1 MQTLGTMNKLDDV
14 EAVRTD
20 LEALG
25 KLAKT
30 PYARQLLMRNM
41 SLATARLEALRKE
54 EEAKVARGRPGHAPW
69 AADFWQDGKGGGEK
83 GSGEGSSGAAPPP
96 PPEPARRAPAEAPGV
111 FGKYSWDQSDRAVTL
126 YFPVDAPTA
135 EETSHEFTEVGVRV
149 THARAG
155 AAREFKL
162 ANLCHPIDKFK
173 SKLLLKKDRI
183 QAKMVKYVPG
193 EEWSALDDVED
204 KKKAERQ
211 IRIQDGDLKDAST
224 QELLADMF
232 KNANDQER
240 ADLIKA
246 AGQGQSKR
254 DANRAA
260 GGGGAQ

>member
-1 MQTLGTMNKLDDV
+1 
-14 EAVRTD
+14 
-20 LEALG
+20 
-25 KLAKT
+25 
-30 PYARQLLMRNM
+30 MRNM

-83 GSGEGSSGAAPPP
+83 GSGEGSSGASPPP

-111 FGKYSWDQSDRAVTL
+111 FGKYSWDQSDKAVTL

-149 THARAG
+149 THARGG
-155 AAREFKL
+155 AVREFKL
-162 ANLCHPIDKFK
+162 TNLCHPIDKFK

-204 KKKAERQ
+204 KKRQ
-211 IRIQDGDLKDAST
+211 NGRSASRT
-224 QELLADMF
+224 ATSRTRRRRSSWRTCSRTPTTRS
-232 KNANDQER
+232 ARTSSRPPAR
-240 ADLIKA
+240 ASRSATRTARPA
-246 AGQGQSKR
+246 AAPSSFC
-254 DANRAA
+254 A
-260 GGGGAQ
+260 